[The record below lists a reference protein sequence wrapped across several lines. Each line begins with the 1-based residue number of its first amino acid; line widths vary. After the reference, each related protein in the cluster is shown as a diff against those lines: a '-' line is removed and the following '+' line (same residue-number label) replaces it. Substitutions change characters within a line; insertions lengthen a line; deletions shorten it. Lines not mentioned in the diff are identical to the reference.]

1 MQVPDQQL
9 RTSYQGNRTIPTSI
23 LRQATQRCLRQQLLV
38 ARLQTNTAL
47 ALGLG
52 LRVERRSIT
61 RLLGLLLWLCWAS
74 CILRLVPT
82 QPQCLQGLL
91 YPSLT
96 SNPGTTT
103 GKSGAAA
110 ASPFA
115 IGAGL
120 TGTASTGGTTTT
132 KRGNGLF
139 GVRSSKEVP
148 RATPAG
154 QPTTTELSRMDG
166 LRA

>member
-1 MQVPDQQL
+1 MAMPGELHPQAGTHPASMSTADYSTHPSGQ
-9 RTSYQGNRTIPTSI
+9 PTSI
-23 LRQATQRCLRQQLLV
+23 
-38 ARLQTNTAL
+38 
-47 ALGLG
+47 
-52 LRVERRSIT
+52 
-61 RLLGLLLWLCWAS
+61 
-74 CILRLVPT
+74 
-82 QPQCLQGLL
+82 
-91 YPSLT
+91 
-96 SNPGTTT
+96 PGTTT